1 MLLSVLECT
10 ILPGLP
16 GIPGAPLKPISPF
29 EMRRGCAEFSEN
41 VEKQNNLRYGTFF
54 LRGLLHFLQPLV
66 NHPTRLGPKTRS
78 QHRKPIVNTVLTF
91 S

>member
-1 MLLSVLECT
+1 MLLSVLERT

-41 VEKQNNLRYGTFF
+41 VEQQSHLHNGTFF
-54 LRGLLHFLQPLV
+54 LRDLLHFLQPLV
-66 NHPTRLGPKTRS
+66 NHPTRSGPENKITT
-78 QHRKPIVNTVLTF
+78 QETAIVMYCNI
-91 S
+91 